1 MIDPI
6 VKQFMYS
13 LRGPI
18 LFGSTTT
25 NVSEIITKKIMVLM
39 AYNER
44 LKLGCKII
52 FSFKNLLFRR
62 FWSFNLFQASIF
74 CSFRPLLFFEKRQ
87 FLQHWDTNSKGFV
100 VKTLEVIH

>member
-1 MIDPI
+1 
-6 VKQFMYS
+6 
-13 LRGPI
+13 
-18 LFGSTTT
+18 
-25 NVSEIITKKIMVLM
+25 MVLM

-52 FSFKNLLFRR
+52 FSFKNLQFRR